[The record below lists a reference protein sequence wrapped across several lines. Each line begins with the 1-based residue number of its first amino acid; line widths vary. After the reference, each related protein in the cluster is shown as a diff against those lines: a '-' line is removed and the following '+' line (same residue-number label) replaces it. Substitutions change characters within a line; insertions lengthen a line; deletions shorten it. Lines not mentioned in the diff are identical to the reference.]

1 MKKLKQRWNIKSNF
15 QLFIIL
21 LVFSLNGS
29 LSLFFAKPILTF
41 FGITIDS
48 LNPILFWVLRIL
60 IVFIMYQF
68 LLVALGTVFGQY
80 KFFWNFEKK
89 MLSRLGFKRLIHSQD

>member
-1 MKKLKQRWNIKSNF
+1 MNKLKQRWNIESNL

-29 LSLFFAKPILTF
+29 LTLIFSNPILTF
-41 FGITIDS
+41 FGITKEA
-48 LNPILFWVLRIL
+48 LNPIVFWFLRIL
-60 IVFIMYQF
+60 MVFTVYQF
-68 LLVALGTVFGQY
+68 LLVILGALFGQY

-89 MLSRLGFKRLIHSQD
+89 MLSRLGFKRLIND